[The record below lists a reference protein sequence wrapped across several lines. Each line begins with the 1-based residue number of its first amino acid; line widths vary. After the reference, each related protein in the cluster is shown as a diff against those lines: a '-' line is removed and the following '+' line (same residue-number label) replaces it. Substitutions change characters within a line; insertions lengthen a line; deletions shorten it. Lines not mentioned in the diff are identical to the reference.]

1 MKVYQSP
8 MLDIGSKRNG
18 SRLFLLSV
26 QEAFAKKTMAENNNI
41 NIGMAIREELKR
53 QERSVAWFARKLGT
67 SRMACYRIFESY
79 SIDTYMLLKISRALN
94 HDFFALYSD
103 SMKCEDIM

>member
-53 QERSVAWFARKLGT
+53 QERTVAWFARKLGT

-79 SIDTYMLLKISRALN
+79 SIDTYMLLKISKVLDF
-94 HDFFALYSD
+94 DFFAQYSENL
-103 SMKCEDIM
+103 K

>member
-1 MKVYQSP
+1 
-8 MLDIGSKRNG
+8 
-18 SRLFLLSV
+18 
-26 QEAFAKKTMAENNNI
+26 MAENNNINI

-103 SMKCEDIM
+103 SMKCEEIM